1 MTTLAVLGRGLL
13 PRWKAV
19 CVIVACILAFLLM
32 GVAMVQSMDTNVYAS
47 LPPALLAMAGIPS
60 GASASVMSYT
70 QMLGFL
76 GAIAVAGFAVAM
88 GAQLVAGEE
97 KDGTLSLLLS
107 HPVSRLGVGATKA
120 AALVLA
126 VGVTSLGL
134 WGAAALAGLPFDLT
148 LGDAHLGELCLALGA
163 NALVYGGIAFAVG
176 SATGSRG
183 LATGVGAAVLGLGWL
198 FAGLLPQWSEG
209 RDLAQLIPWYWYSQP
224 AVLLNGIDGGYL
236 ALMLGV
242 ATVLL
247 AVGVVGLL
255 VRDLRRTAMRTRPA
269 WHATTRWAGSAAGR
283 GPSRYRLLVSRHT
296 GLLLVLGVVMFA
308 VMGLLMGP
316 LYEQMAPQLE
326 MATQSMPPALMQIWG
341 ATDMATPAGFYWGET
356 MSLMAPAAVILA
368 GAAVASRLGADER
381 SGRLGVLLSTPTTR
395 IRMLATAAAAQATL
409 IALVAGLT
417 GLGIWGGARLGS
429 MGLAAANV
437 AGATA
442 HLLALGLFIGAAALL
457 AVAALGTSAAAT
469 WAATGVGLVGYVINT
484 TLPMNPDLA
493 DWARISPFHWY
504 GATNPLENGADWGNV
519 AILLVGSAVLLAA
532 SFPLFTKRDLRV

>member
-19 CVIVACILAFLLM
+19 CVIVACILAFLIM
-32 GVAMVQSMDTNVYAS
+32 GVAMVQSMDTNIYAS
-47 LPPALLAMAGIPS
+47 LPPALLAMAGIPA

-76 GAIAVAGFAVAM
+76 GAIAVAGFAVAT

-107 HPVSRLGVGATKA
+107 HPVSRLGVGVAKA

-134 WGAAALAGLPFDLT
+134 WSAAALASLPFDLT

-176 SATGSRG
+176 GATGSRG
-183 LATGVGAAVLGLGWL
+183 LALGAGSAILGLGWL

-209 RDLAQLIPWYWYSQP
+209 RDLAQFIPWYWYSKP
-224 AVLLNGIDGGYL
+224 TVLLNGIDGGYL

-242 ATVLL
+242 SAVLL
-247 AVGVVGLL
+247 AVGVVGLV
-255 VRDLRRTAMRTRPA
+255 VRDLRRAATRTRPA
-269 WHATTRWAGSAAGR
+269 RHATTRWTGSAAGR

-326 MATQSMPPALMQIWG
+326 MASKSLPPELMQVWG
-341 ATDMATPAGFYWGET
+341 ATDMASPAGFYWGET
-356 MSLMAPAAVILA
+356 MSLMAPATVTVA
-368 GAAVASRLGADER
+368 GAAIATALGSDER
-381 SGRLGVLLSTPTTR
+381 SGCLGLLLAAGLPRWRVLAYTIT
-395 IRMLATAAAAQATL
+395 AQAIVVTA
-409 IALVAGLT
+409 IAILT
-417 GLGIWGGARLGS
+417 GLGIWGGTLLGDVS
-429 MGLAAANV
+429 LPAGNI
-437 AGATA
+437 AGAA
-442 HLLALGLFIGAAALL
+442 LHLLALGLFVSATATL
-457 AVAALGTSAAAT
+457 AVAAVGTPAAAAWT
-469 WAATGVGLVGYVINT
+469 ATGVGLVSYFINV
-484 TLPMNPDLA
+484 TLPMNPNLA
-493 DWARISPFHWY
+493 DWAKISPFHWY
-504 GATNPLENGADWGNV
+504 GASHPLENGPDWGGIAV
-519 AILLVGSAVLLAA
+519 LLAAAAVLLAA
-532 SFPLFTKRDLRV
+532 SFPLFTRRDLRV

>member
-1 MTTLAVLGRGLL
+1 MTTLTVLGRGLL

-47 LPPALLAMAGIPS
+47 LPPALLAMAGIPA

-107 HPVSRLGVGATKA
+107 HPVSRLGVGVAKA

-134 WGAAALAGLPFDLT
+134 WGAAALASLPFDLT

-183 LATGVGAAVLGLGWL
+183 LALGVGSAVLGLGWL

-209 RDLAQLIPWYWYSQP
+209 RDLAQFIPWYWYSKP
-224 AVLLNGIDGGYL
+224 TVLLNGIDGGYL

-242 ATVLL
+242 AAVLL
-247 AVGVVGLL
+247 AVGVIGLL
-255 VRDLRRTAMRTRPA
+255 VRLRRTATRTRPA
-269 WHATTRWAGSAAGR
+269 RHATTRWTGSAAGR

-368 GAAVASRLGADER
+368 GAAVASRLGSDEC

-395 IRMLATAAAAQATL
+395 TRMLATAAAAQATL

-429 MGLAAANV
+429 LGLATENV

-469 WAATGVGLVGYVINT
+469 WTATGVGLVGYVINT

>member
-1 MTTLAVLGRGLL
+1 MTTLTVLGRGLL

-47 LPPALLAMAGIPS
+47 LPPALLAMAGIPA

-97 KDGTLSLLLS
+97 KDGTLPLLLS
-107 HPVSRLGVGATKA
+107 HPVSRLGVGVTKA

-183 LATGVGAAVLGLGWL
+183 LALGAGSAVLGLGWL

-209 RDLAQLIPWYWYSQP
+209 RDLAQFIPWYWYSKP
-224 AVLLNGIDGGYL
+224 
-236 ALMLGV
+236 
-242 ATVLL
+242 TVLL
-247 AVGVVGLL
+247 AVGVIGLA
-255 VRDLRRTAMRTRPA
+255 VRDLRRTATRTRPA
-269 WHATTRWAGSAAGR
+269 RHATTRWTGSAAGR

-368 GAAVASRLGADER
+368 GAAVASRLGSDER

-395 IRMLATAAAAQATL
+395 TRMLATAMAAQATL
-409 IALVAGLT
+409 VALVAGLT
-417 GLGIWGGARLGS
+417 GLGIWGGVKLG
-429 MGLAAANV
+429 GLDLATENI

-469 WAATGVGLVGYVINT
+469 WTATGGGLVGYVINT

>member
-32 GVAMVQSMDTNVYAS
+32 GVAMVQSMDTNIYAS
-47 LPPALLAMAGIPS
+47 LPPALLAMAGIPA
-60 GASASVMSYT
+60 GASAPVMSYT

-76 GAIAVAGFAVAM
+76 GAIAVAGFAVAV

-97 KDGTLSLLLS
+97 KDGTLPLLLS
-107 HPVSRLGVGATKA
+107 HPISRVGVGATKA
-120 AALVLA
+120 AVMVLA

-134 WGAAALAGLPFDLT
+134 WGAAALASLPFDLT

-163 NALVYGGIAFAVG
+163 NALVYGGVAFAVG
-176 SATGSRG
+176 GATGSRG
-183 LATGVGAAVLGLGWL
+183 LATGVGAAILGLGWL

-209 RDLAQLIPWYWYSQP
+209 RDLAQFIPWYWYSKP
-224 AVLLNGIDGGYL
+224 TVLLNGIDGGYL

-242 ATVLL
+242 AAVLL
-247 AVGVVGLL
+247 AGGVVGLV
-255 VRDLRRTAMRTRPA
+255 VRDLRRAATRTGPA
-269 WHATTRWAGSAAGR
+269 RHA
-283 GPSRYRLLVSRHT
+283 
-296 GLLLVLGVVMFA
+296 GLFLVLGVVMFA

-316 LYEQMAPQLE
+316 IYEQMAPQLE
-326 MATQSMPPALMQIWG
+326 MASKSLPPELMQVWG
-341 ATDMATPAGFYWGET
+341 ATDMASPAGFYWGET
-356 MSLMAPAAVILA
+356 MSLMAPAAVLLA
-368 GAAVASRLGADER
+368 GAAVASRLGSDER

-395 IRMLATAAAAQATL
+395 TRVLVTTAAAQATL

-417 GLGIWGGARLGS
+417 GLGIWGGVQLG
-429 MGLAAANV
+429 GLDLATENI

-457 AVAALGTSAAAT
+457 AVAALGTPAAAT
-469 WAATGVGLVGYVINT
+469 WTATGVGLVGYVINT
-484 TLPMNPDLA
+484 TMPMNPGLA

-504 GATNPLENGADWGNV
+504 GAASPLENGADWGHV
-519 AILLVGSAVLLAA
+519 AILLAGSAVLLAA
-532 SFPLFTKRDLRV
+532 SFPLFARRDLRV

>member
-32 GVAMVQSMDTNVYAS
+32 GVAMVQSMDTNIYAS
-47 LPPALLAMAGIPS
+47 LPPALLAMAGIPA
-60 GASASVMSYT
+60 GASAPVMSYT

-76 GAIAVAGFAVAM
+76 GAIAVAGFAVAV

-97 KDGTLSLLLS
+97 KDGTLPLLLS
-107 HPVSRLGVGATKA
+107 HPISRVGVGATKA
-120 AALVLA
+120 AVLVLA
-126 VGVTSLGL
+126 VGATSLGL
-134 WGAAALAGLPFDLT
+134 WGAAALASLPFDLT

-176 SATGSRG
+176 GTTGSRG
-183 LATGVGAAVLGLGWL
+183 LALGAGAAVLGLGWL

-209 RDLAQLIPWYWYSQP
+209 RDLAQFIPWYWYSKP
-224 AVLLNGIDGGYL
+224 TVLLNGIDGGYL

-242 ATVLL
+242 AAVLL
-247 AVGVVGLL
+247 AVGVVGLV
-255 VRDLRRTAMRTRPA
+255 VRDLRRAATRTRPA
-269 WHATTRWAGSAAGR
+269 RHATTRWTGSAAGR
-283 GPSRYRLLVSRHT
+283 GPSHYRLLVSRHA

-326 MATQSMPPALMQIWG
+326 TASKSLPPELMQVWG
-341 ATDMATPAGFYWGET
+341 ATDMAPPAGFCWGET

-368 GAAVASRLGADER
+368 GAAVASRLGSDER

-395 IRMLATAAAAQATL
+395 TRMLATAMAAQATL
-409 IALVAGLT
+409 VALVAGLT
-417 GLGIWGGARLGS
+417 GLGIWGGVRLG
-429 MGLAAANV
+429 GLDLATENV

-442 HLLALGLFIGAAALL
+442 HLLALGLFIGSAALL
-457 AVAALGTSAAAT
+457 AAAALGTPAAAT
-469 WAATGVGLVGYVINT
+469 WTATGVGLVGYVINT
-484 TLPMNPDLA
+484 TMPMNPDLA

-504 GATNPLENGADWGNV
+504 GAANPLENGADWGNV

-532 SFPLFTKRDLRV
+532 SFPLFTRRDLRV

>member
-47 LPPALLAMAGIPS
+47 LPPALLAMAGIPA

-107 HPVSRLGVGATKA
+107 HPVSRLGVGVAKA

-255 VRDLRRTAMRTRPA
+255 VRDLRRTATRTRPA
-269 WHATTRWAGSAAGR
+269 RHATTRWAGSAAGR

-368 GAAVASRLGADER
+368 GAAVASRLGSDER

-395 IRMLATAAAAQATL
+395 TRMLATAAAAQATL

-429 MGLAAANV
+429 LGLATENI

-469 WAATGVGLVGYVINT
+469 WTATGVGLVGYVINT

>member
-47 LPPALLAMAGIPS
+47 LPPALLAMAGIPA

-107 HPVSRLGVGATKA
+107 YPVSRLGVGVAKA

-163 NALVYGGIAFAVG
+163 NALVYGGVAFAVG

-283 GPSRYRLLVSRHT
+283 GPSRYRLLVSCHT

-368 GAAVASRLGADER
+368 GAAVASRLGSDER

-395 IRMLATAAAAQATL
+395 TRMLATAAAAQATL

-429 MGLAAANV
+429 LGLATENI

-469 WAATGVGLVGYVINT
+469 WTATGVGLVGYVINT

-493 DWARISPFHWY
+493 DWARISPFYWY

>member
-47 LPPALLAMAGIPS
+47 LPPALLAMAGIPA

-107 HPVSRLGVGATKA
+107 YPVSRFGVGVAKA

-183 LATGVGAAVLGLGWL
+183 LATGVGATVLGLGWL

-255 VRDLRRTAMRTRPA
+255 VRDLRRTATSTRPA
-269 WHATTRWAGSAAGR
+269 WHATTRWAAGR

-341 ATDMATPAGFYWGET
+341 ATSMATPTGFYWGET

-368 GAAVASRLGADER
+368 GAAVASRLGSDER

-395 IRMLATAAAAQATL
+395 TRMLATAAAAQATL

-429 MGLAAANV
+429 LGLATENI

-442 HLLALGLFIGAAALL
+442 HLLALGLFIGATALL

-469 WAATGVGLVGYVINT
+469 WTATGVGLVGYVINT

-504 GATNPLENGADWGNV
+504 GAANPLENGADWGNV

-532 SFPLFTKRDLRV
+532 SFPLFTRRDLRV